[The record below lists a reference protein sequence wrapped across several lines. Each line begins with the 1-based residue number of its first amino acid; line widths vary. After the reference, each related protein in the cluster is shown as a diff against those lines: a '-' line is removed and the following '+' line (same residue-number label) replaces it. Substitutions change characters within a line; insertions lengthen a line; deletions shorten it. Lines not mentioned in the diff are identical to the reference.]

1 MKQPATKLKSIIAS
15 HKSQKK
21 GLLEYL
27 MLVSRE
33 VSKDTLLEAG
43 IKDPLKILWSLR
55 RDGWDIE
62 TMRLRSTKLLE
73 GGTFFHL
80 KPASDNC

>member
-1 MKQPATKLKSIIAS
+1 MKQPATKLKAIVKA
-15 HKSQKK
+15 HKNQKR

>member
-1 MKQPATKLKSIIAS
+1 MKPQATTLKTIIAS

-27 MLVSRE
+27 MRVCRG

-43 IKDPLKILWSLR
+43 IKNPLKIMWGLR
-55 RDGWDIE
+55 RDGWVIE
-62 TMRLRSTKLLE
+62 TTCLRSTKLLE

-80 KPASDNC
+80 KANC